1 MSPWLFQVYG
11 KNDVVVITAVRK
23 QVSRAWIPRVAKFQ
37 TYFDVVCVQNQCG
50 GHKLLKYSA
59 KIWKMSII
67 WWNKSKYVY
76 KTLPYV
82 WYYPFPLWINDLVRF
97 HLTYQEKRSVFLPKK
112 IRLHQSY
119 YKMLCTHFDHKTKA
133 KLIPSYFSGTIGSN
147 GRTTGHRFSM
157 HFD

>member
-23 QVSRAWIPRVAKFQ
+23 QVSRAWSPRVAKFQ

-97 HLTYQEKRSVFLPKK
+97 HLTYQEKRSVFLPQKNPAAIHIFPNISK
-112 IRLHQSY
+112 SKNNQTMKFDQLIEHNMRSIFLDKSY
-119 YKMLCTHFDHKTKA
+119 TK
-133 KLIPSYFSGTIGSN
+133 
-147 GRTTGHRFSM
+147 
-157 HFD
+157 

>member
-97 HLTYQEKRSVFLPKK
+97 HLTYQEKRSVFLPQKNPAAIHIFPNISK
-112 IRLHQSY
+112 SKNNQTMKFDQLIEHNMRSIFLDKSY
-119 YKMLCTHFDHKTKA
+119 TK
-133 KLIPSYFSGTIGSN
+133 
-147 GRTTGHRFSM
+147 
-157 HFD
+157 